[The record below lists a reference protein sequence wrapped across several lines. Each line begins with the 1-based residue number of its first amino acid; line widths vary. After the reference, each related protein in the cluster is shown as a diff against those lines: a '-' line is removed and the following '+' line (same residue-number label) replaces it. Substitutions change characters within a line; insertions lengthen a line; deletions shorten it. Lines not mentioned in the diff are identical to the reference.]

1 MFISQG
7 VIDSEM
13 VLQGCCGVGW
23 SSIGIAKSYPQVNV
37 DGFDL
42 DEPSIDIARANA
54 QEAQVT
60 GRVQFHVRDASDPN
74 FAGNYDLVIALEC
87 VHDMSD
93 PVGALKTM
101 RGLAGERGTVL
112 VVDERVGDEFTATS
126 NNVERMMYGWSILH
140 CLPVGMA
147 QEPSAATGTVMRAS
161 TLRQY
166 ATQAGFRDLE
176 ILPVDNFFFRLYRLI
191 N

>member
-1 MFISQG
+1 M
-7 VIDSEM
+7 
-13 VLQGCCGVGW
+13 
-23 SSIGIAKSYPQVNV
+23 
-37 DGFDL
+37 
-42 DEPSIDIARANA
+42 
-54 QEAQVT
+54 
-60 GRVQFHVRDASDPN
+60 RDASDPN
-74 FAGNYDLVIALEC
+74 FAGNYDLVVALEC

-112 VVDERVGDEFTATS
+112 VVDERVGDEFTAAS
-126 NNVERMMYGWSILH
+126 NDVERMMYGWSILH

-147 QEPSAATGTVMRAS
+147 QEPSAGTGTVMRAS

-166 ATQAGFRDLE
+166 ASQAGFRDLE
-176 ILPVDNFFFRLYRLI
+176 VLPVDNFFFRLYRLI